1 MTDYG
6 SGGSASVALYVK
18 KGTATILAGQNS
30 ITVTHNLGYVPTGE
44 GVVGED
50 DNASVFKIINK
61 TATQMDIAFQ
71 GGITQLTDTVV
82 AWIAS

>member
-1 MTDYG
+1 MTEYG
-6 SGGSASVALYVK
+6 SGGSAVVSLYVK
-18 KGTATILAGQNS
+18 HGVATILANQNS
-30 ITVTHNLGYVPTGE
+30 VTVTHNLGYIPTGE

-71 GGITQLTDTVV
+71 GGITQVTDTVV

>member
-1 MTDYG
+1 MTEFG
-6 SGGSASVALYVK
+6 SGGSAIVALYVK
-18 KGTATILAGQNS
+18 KGTATILANQNS
-30 ITVTHNLGYVPTGE
+30 VTVTHNLGYVPSGE
-44 GVVGED
+44 AVVGED

-71 GGITQLTDTVV
+71 GGITQVTDTVV